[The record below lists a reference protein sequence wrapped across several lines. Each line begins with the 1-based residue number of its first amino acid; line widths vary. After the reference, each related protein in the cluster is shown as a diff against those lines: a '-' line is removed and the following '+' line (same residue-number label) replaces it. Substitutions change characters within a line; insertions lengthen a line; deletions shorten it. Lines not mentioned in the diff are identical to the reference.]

1 MLWSVV
7 PLAMFL
13 KFLSCANVLSVNAKL
28 LFFALYRSFF
38 QQYGLVLSKFK
49 NVASVLFFPLF
60 SVCSIFYVFSNFACF
75 LQKANPAF
83 FHNVCRTVR
92 MAHNY
97 LLFLFFLLFAHF
109 GFGHL
114 SFDYG
119 RDVKGGAGSS
129 CEQNFT
135 STSAYLSPSVSL
147 HDLVSSSFHCRHHH
161 HYSSLVPPPL
171 STSHNI
177 QSESR
182 QCEIQC
188 IKLKLSAVNF
198 AFLPR

>member
-1 MLWSVV
+1 MLLLCYFSLCFLFV
-7 PLAMFL
+7 P
-13 KFLSCANVLSVNAKL
+13 
-28 LFFALYRSFF
+28 SFM
-38 QQYGLVLSKFK
+38 
-49 NVASVLFFPLF
+49 
-60 SVCSIFYVFSNFACF
+60 YVFSNFACF

-129 CEQNFT
+129 CEQSFT
-135 STSAYLSPSVSL
+135 STSAYLPPSVSL
-147 HDLVSSSFHCRHHH
+147 HDLVSSSYHHCRHHY
-161 HYSSLVPPPL
+161 YSSLVPPSL
-171 STSHNI
+171 CRHRITYSQNRVSVKSSVLN
-177 QSESR
+177 
-182 QCEIQC
+182 
-188 IKLKLSAVNF
+188 
-198 AFLPR
+198 